1 MSHPYGWLSLVP
13 PFVAIILA
21 IVSRRAVM
29 SLLAGLVCGAL
40 ITSGGDPWI
49 ALYDILEIHLWPSL
63 TDPDKLRVFAFTLM
77 MGAMIGIVS
86 GNGGMAGLMRLVAPL
101 ANSRRS
107 GQLAAWL
114 SGIIIFF
121 DDYANTVLLGGTLRP
136 LCDRWKISRE
146 KLAYL
151 VDSTAAPVAGL
162 SLLSTWVAVELD
174 YIQEGLQSLPMPTDL
189 QAMELLI
196 GSIPYR
202 FYVIA
207 SLLFIPI
214 LALTGRDFGAMWRA
228 ERRRWTSST
237 EESNKEET
245 NSAALS
251 TSDRAAHWYDAV
263 VPIVTTVVVVLSL
276 FYITGRQALAM
287 TDGDAGLKEIFG
299 AADSYFSLQYGAL
312 AGLVAAAALSRI
324 QGLLSS
330 SQIARL
336 AADGARV
343 MLPALAI
350 LWCASALS
358 RMTGDTSVDG
368 SAPTLAYEFQ
378 SHRLYTADYLANLVS
393 ARNDEESDQFQTVT
407 VKLLPTVVFLLA
419 ALLSFSTGTS
429 FGTMGILIPMVIPLT
444 YALLTADGAALD
456 TRHPI
461 MLGAVGSVL
470 AGAIFGDH
478 CSPISDTTIL
488 SSQACGC
495 DHMAHVLT
503 QLPYALTVGVLSIV
517 LGTLPLGWGIPV
529 MILWPCQLG
538 TMMAVILWVG
548 RPIGESNC

>member
-189 QAMELLI
+189 QAIELFI

-214 LALTGRDFGAMWRA
+214 LAFTGRDFGAMWRA

-529 MILWPCQLG
+529 MILWPCQLV